1 QKASKSL
8 TGGGRHSELGQFRVE
23 DKNWS
28 DAQHYC
34 RQHYTDLSFVRNQND
49 QDKLQEAAGKNDSKG
64 WIGLHRDPNNNT
76 HWIWSGG
83 EDMTYQNWA
92 DNEPNNCSG
101 IESTVTLLSNG
112 KWNDANDKKTLPFY
126 CVHIV
131 TFEVKSWEEALEHCR
146 LNHGDLPSLLNETE
160 DNLALNKINQTN
172 ITDPVW
178 IGLRYL
184 NDRWLWVNGDP
195 LVYEHWAQ
203 GGGEQDH
210 QCPIQKRC
218 GALSTKGWESLDC
231 QNKLNFICTRKT
243 DDTPSDKLFKII

>member
-1 QKASKSL
+1 MYLTAEDYKIKSKLSFSIFVLVAMLLAFLSVAAPKLWNSLPLNDGSATHLTTFKSL
-8 TGGGRHSELGQFRVE
+8 L
-23 DKNWS
+23 K
-28 DAQHYC
+28 
-34 RQHYTDLSFVRNQND
+34 
-49 QDKLQEAAGKNDSKG
+49 
-64 WIGLHRDPNNNT
+64 
-76 HWIWSGG
+76 
-83 EDMTYQNWA
+83 TY
-92 DNEPNNCSG
+92 
-101 IESTVTLLSNG
+101 L
-112 KWNDANDKKTLPFY
+112 F
-126 CVHIV
+126 
-131 TFEVKSWEEALEHCR
+131 SWEEALEHCR
-146 LNHGDLPSLLNETE
+146 LNHGDLPSLLNETQ
-160 DNLALNKINQTN
+160 DNLALNKINQAN

-231 QNKLNFICTRKT
+231 QNELNFICTRKT